1 MNDQFYEL
9 TVEKNHL
16 SIIIKALSNYIC
28 SQYDGLDAE
37 VVDIPKTMED
47 IKIAADM
54 QLVLKH
60 HLGGVQH
67 SPKQTAETTGL
78 VWIKD
83 VDVED
88 IFSQHNDENLQ
99 YTNEVLQQAWNNVKE
114 RHKDTL
120 QRMSNKQGGYEM
132 NDSIIFAMLWYETM
146 LNKGY
151 RVNNTREEMSTVSK
165 RYDDWCE
172 KFYRGTRWEYDSPDH
187 TELVLGMCEYISKN
201 I

>member
-1 MNDQFYEL
+1 MNDSLFEL

-28 SQYDGLDAE
+28 SQYDGIDAE
-37 VVDIPKTMED
+37 LVDIPKTMEN
-47 IKIAADM
+47 IKIASDM

-78 VWIKD
+78 VWIRD

-88 IFSQHNDENLQ
+88 MFSQHNDENLQ

-114 RHKDTL
+114 RHKGTL
-120 QRMSNKQGGYEM
+120 QRMSNK
-132 NDSIIFAMLWYETM
+132 
-146 LNKGY
+146 
-151 RVNNTREEMSTVSK
+151 
-165 RYDDWCE
+165 
-172 KFYRGTRWEYDSPDH
+172 
-187 TELVLGMCEYISKN
+187 
-201 I
+201 

>member
-1 MNDQFYEL
+1 MQDQLYEL

-16 SIIIKALSNYIC
+16 NIIIKALSNYIC

-37 VVDIPKTMED
+37 IVDIPKTMEN

-78 VWIKD
+78 IWIQD

-88 IFSQHNDENLQ
+88 MFSQHNDENLQ

-114 RHKDTL
+114 RHKCTL
-120 QRMSNKQGGYEM
+120 QRMSNK
-132 NDSIIFAMLWYETM
+132 
-146 LNKGY
+146 
-151 RVNNTREEMSTVSK
+151 
-165 RYDDWCE
+165 
-172 KFYRGTRWEYDSPDH
+172 
-187 TELVLGMCEYISKN
+187 
-201 I
+201 

>member
-1 MNDQFYEL
+1 MQDQLYEI

-37 VVDIPKTMED
+37 IVDVPKTMEN
-47 IKIAADM
+47 IKIASDM

-67 SPKQTAETTGL
+67 APKQTAETTGL
-78 VWIKD
+78 VWIRD

-88 IFSQHNDENLQ
+88 MFSQHNDENLQ

-114 RHKDTL
+114 RHKGTL
-120 QRMSNKQGGYEM
+120 QRMSDK
-132 NDSIIFAMLWYETM
+132 
-146 LNKGY
+146 
-151 RVNNTREEMSTVSK
+151 
-165 RYDDWCE
+165 
-172 KFYRGTRWEYDSPDH
+172 
-187 TELVLGMCEYISKN
+187 
-201 I
+201 

>member
-1 MNDQFYEL
+1 MNDQLYEI

-37 VVDIPKTMED
+37 VVDVPKTMEN
-47 IKIAADM
+47 IKIASDM

-67 SPKQTAETTGL
+67 APKQTAETTGL
-78 VWIKD
+78 VWIRD

-88 IFSQHNDENLQ
+88 MFSQHNDENLQ

-114 RHKDTL
+114 RHKDIL
-120 QRMSNKQGGYEM
+120 QRMSNK
-132 NDSIIFAMLWYETM
+132 
-146 LNKGY
+146 
-151 RVNNTREEMSTVSK
+151 
-165 RYDDWCE
+165 
-172 KFYRGTRWEYDSPDH
+172 
-187 TELVLGMCEYISKN
+187 
-201 I
+201 

>member
-1 MNDQFYEL
+1 MQDQLYEL

-37 VVDIPKTMED
+37 IVDIPKTMEN
-47 IKIAADM
+47 IKIASDM

-78 VWIKD
+78 VWIQD

-88 IFSQHNDENLQ
+88 MFSQHNDENLQ

-114 RHKDTL
+114 RHKGDL
-120 QRMSNKQGGYEM
+120 QRMSNK
-132 NDSIIFAMLWYETM
+132 
-146 LNKGY
+146 
-151 RVNNTREEMSTVSK
+151 
-165 RYDDWCE
+165 
-172 KFYRGTRWEYDSPDH
+172 
-187 TELVLGMCEYISKN
+187 
-201 I
+201 

>member
-37 VVDIPKTMED
+37 IVDIPKTMEN
-47 IKIAADM
+47 IKIASDM

-67 SPKQTAETTGL
+67 TPKQTAETTGL
-78 VWIKD
+78 VWIRD

-88 IFSQHNDENLQ
+88 MFSQHNDENLQ

-114 RHKDTL
+114 RHKGTL
-120 QRMSNKQGGYEM
+120 QRMSNK
-132 NDSIIFAMLWYETM
+132 
-146 LNKGY
+146 
-151 RVNNTREEMSTVSK
+151 
-165 RYDDWCE
+165 
-172 KFYRGTRWEYDSPDH
+172 
-187 TELVLGMCEYISKN
+187 
-201 I
+201 

>member
-1 MNDQFYEL
+1 MNDSLFEI

-16 SIIIKALSNYIC
+16 NIIIKALSNYIC

-37 VVDIPKTMED
+37 VVDIPKTMEN
-47 IKIAADM
+47 IKIASDM

-78 VWIKD
+78 VWIRD

-88 IFSQHNDENLQ
+88 MFSQHNDENLQ

-114 RHKDTL
+114 RHKGTL
-120 QRMSNKQGGYEM
+120 QHMSNK
-132 NDSIIFAMLWYETM
+132 
-146 LNKGY
+146 
-151 RVNNTREEMSTVSK
+151 
-165 RYDDWCE
+165 
-172 KFYRGTRWEYDSPDH
+172 
-187 TELVLGMCEYISKN
+187 
-201 I
+201 

>member
-1 MNDQFYEL
+1 MNDSLFEL

-37 VVDIPKTMED
+37 VVDVPKTMEN
-47 IKIAADM
+47 IKIASDM

-78 VWIKD
+78 VWIRD

-88 IFSQHNDENLQ
+88 MFSQHNDENLQ
-99 YTNEVLQQAWNNVKE
+99 YTNEVLQQAWDSVKE
-114 RHKDTL
+114 RHKGTL
-120 QRMSNKQGGYEM
+120 QRMSDK
-132 NDSIIFAMLWYETM
+132 
-146 LNKGY
+146 
-151 RVNNTREEMSTVSK
+151 
-165 RYDDWCE
+165 
-172 KFYRGTRWEYDSPDH
+172 
-187 TELVLGMCEYISKN
+187 
-201 I
+201 

>member
-1 MNDQFYEL
+1 MQDQLYEL

-16 SIIIKALSNYIC
+16 NIIIKALSNYIC

-37 VVDIPKTMED
+37 LVDVPKTMEN
-47 IKIAADM
+47 IKIASDM

-78 VWIKD
+78 VWIRD

-88 IFSQHNDENLQ
+88 MFSQHNDENLQ

-114 RHKDTL
+114 RHKGTL
-120 QRMSNKQGGYEM
+120 QRMSDK
-132 NDSIIFAMLWYETM
+132 
-146 LNKGY
+146 
-151 RVNNTREEMSTVSK
+151 
-165 RYDDWCE
+165 
-172 KFYRGTRWEYDSPDH
+172 
-187 TELVLGMCEYISKN
+187 
-201 I
+201 

>member
-1 MNDQFYEL
+1 MNDSLFEL

-16 SIIIKALSNYIC
+16 NIIIKALSNYIC

-37 VVDIPKTMED
+37 VVDVPKTMEN
-47 IKIAADM
+47 IKIASDM

-78 VWIKD
+78 VWIRD

-88 IFSQHNDENLQ
+88 MFSQHNDENLQ

-114 RHKDTL
+114 RHKGTL
-120 QRMSNKQGGYEM
+120 QRMSNK
-132 NDSIIFAMLWYETM
+132 
-146 LNKGY
+146 
-151 RVNNTREEMSTVSK
+151 
-165 RYDDWCE
+165 
-172 KFYRGTRWEYDSPDH
+172 
-187 TELVLGMCEYISKN
+187 
-201 I
+201 

>member
-1 MNDQFYEL
+1 MNDQLFEL

-37 VVDIPKTMED
+37 VVDVPKTTEN
-47 IKIAADM
+47 IKIASDM

-78 VWIKD
+78 VWIRD

-88 IFSQHNDENLQ
+88 MFSQHNDENLQ

-114 RHKDTL
+114 RHKDAL
-120 QRMSNKQGGYEM
+120 QRMSNK
-132 NDSIIFAMLWYETM
+132 
-146 LNKGY
+146 
-151 RVNNTREEMSTVSK
+151 
-165 RYDDWCE
+165 
-172 KFYRGTRWEYDSPDH
+172 
-187 TELVLGMCEYISKN
+187 
-201 I
+201 

>member
-1 MNDQFYEL
+1 MQDQFYEL

-37 VVDIPKTMED
+37 VVDVPKTTEN
-47 IKIAADM
+47 IKIASDM

-67 SPKQTAETTGL
+67 APKQTAETTGL
-78 VWIKD
+78 VWIRE
-83 VDVED
+83 VLTQQEP
-88 IFSQHNDENLQ
+88 FEPFNDENLQ

-120 QRMSNKQGGYEM
+120 QRMSDK
-132 NDSIIFAMLWYETM
+132 
-146 LNKGY
+146 
-151 RVNNTREEMSTVSK
+151 
-165 RYDDWCE
+165 
-172 KFYRGTRWEYDSPDH
+172 
-187 TELVLGMCEYISKN
+187 
-201 I
+201 

>member
-1 MNDQFYEL
+1 MQDQLYEL

-37 VVDIPKTMED
+37 VVDIPKTMEN
-47 IKIAADM
+47 IKIASDM

-78 VWIKD
+78 VWIRD

-88 IFSQHNDENLQ
+88 MFSQHNDENLQ

-114 RHKDTL
+114 RHKGTL
-120 QRMSNKQGGYEM
+120 QRMSNK
-132 NDSIIFAMLWYETM
+132 
-146 LNKGY
+146 
-151 RVNNTREEMSTVSK
+151 
-165 RYDDWCE
+165 
-172 KFYRGTRWEYDSPDH
+172 
-187 TELVLGMCEYISKN
+187 
-201 I
+201 